1 MAGDKSLKDLA
12 GAVVAIAEHQK
23 VIKTDVKDIR
33 DAICNPSGILDA
45 VNAISERLDKAD
57 KKARLDKLKGRG
69 GRVSELNSK
78 NLLKNTD
85 NISKNIAKILKNTDK
100 MAGDNKKST
109 SMGRTLERIL
119 DQVKRISGKR
129 GEASARRLK
138 LTGDD
143 LKRDNQKMKGLESIS
158 RSIEITERLKNLKLR
173 DFMFSKRKLKNINK
187 IITGFHNMFKQFKN
201 QKEVDG
207 TLALADQSIELVQK
221 LKKIALTAGLA
232 KVGEKTI
239 ERLYLGSK
247 KDKGKGGLLYLF
259 REISKASNLKAVNIG
274 TKSIGKITKACGSM
288 LLTSIAL
295 TAIAVVGIPAML
307 GALVM
312 KGLVLLMIGTFKL
325 LGSKGVSKSVSKGSA
340 VLLLMSTSVI
350 TFALGMG
357 LMVRA
362 VKNMKLKDIGL
373 MIASVGGMALAI
385 AGVGL
390 LAVPIAIGSA
400 SLLLMGA
407 SLGIFGLALIGWQ
420 KLDGKK
426 AAGNIKDAIGGIRDA
441 LGLELGNHGEGKK
454 KGVLSRIGGGILD
467 LIMAA
472 LDMGSMFFMMGTL
485 LFAGLALGILYHGL
499 KNWEKFDG
507 RKSAANIGVAVGAL
521 KDVFGLN
528 NTKGGTK
535 TKIKAAGGKLID
547 LVTTVLQAGGALV
560 EMGTIMLATMMSDV
574 IRVTLIPWNKYDA
587 KPAANNLKIA
597 VNALKEV
604 FGLGK
609 NMGNGFFGKIGRL
622 VGGALDMGTTLMQA
636 GGTLV
641 QMGTIMLAVGMSDVI
656 KLGLRAWD
664 DYDPSTAIGNMG
676 KAVTSLNDLFGLNIA
691 GQGRNISLV
700 GGILEMATS
709 LLSAGGTLV
718 QVGTI
723 ALATGMLSKIQENL
737 ETWRGYDSAKP
748 IENIKYAVDNLLNVF
763 GLSQIER
770 VEKVEGE
777 SVSRAQ
783 KFFQKVGNIIKAPFE
798 VASNLADAAVNISE
812 GGNVMSKISNI
823 LHATSTMYS
832 VKGALEPWDE
842 YDSSNAF
849 SNIKGA
855 ITHINSLFTDI
866 ADIRSKEP
874 KGLMKLSNAMYFETS
889 TENIKKGIT
898 NLAKSWKKSEVLK
911 SAEVPFKKT
920 VDIVNAIDIEKAS
933 TMIEMFK
940 SFSDI
945 KKRPFDKFT
954 ESVNKFAESSSN
966 LIDALNNF
974 SDNYSTSES
983 SGGESGSG
991 ETSVKKVDGVN
1002 INNTD
1007 ALAKAVAEAM
1017 RALPINIETSISD
1030 IRLIVNGEAGRRV
1043 VVTLDN

>member
-12 GAVVAIAEHQK
+12 GAVVTIAEHQR

-45 VNAISERLDKAD
+45 VNAINERLDKAE
-57 KKARLDKLKGRG
+57 KKARLEKLRGRG
-69 GRVSELNSK
+69 GRTSELNAR

-85 NISKNIAKILKNTDK
+85 NISNNLAKILKNTDK
-100 MAGDNKKST
+100 MAGDKKST
-109 SMGRTLERIL
+109 SMGRTLDRIL
-119 DQVKRISGKR
+119 DQVRRISGRR
-129 GEASARRLK
+129 GEEGSRRLR

-143 LKRDNQKMKGLESIS
+143 LKRDNKKMKELQSIS
-158 RSIEITERLKNLKLR
+158 RSVDIMERLRGLKLR
-173 DFMFSKRKLKNINK
+173 DFMFTKRKLKKING
-187 IITGFHNMFKQFKN
+187 IISNFHNMFKNFKN

-221 LKKIALTAGLA
+221 LKKIALTVGLA
-232 KVGEKTI
+232 KTGERGLEK
-239 ERLYLGSK
+239 LYLGSK

-259 REISKASNLKAVNIG
+259 REISKPSNVKAVNIG
-274 TKSIGKITKACGSM
+274 TKSIGHITKACGSM

-307 GALVM
+307 GALAM
-312 KGLVLLMIGTFKL
+312 KGIVLLMIGTFTVL
-325 LGSKGVSKSVSKGSA
+325 SKAHKQIDKGSMA
-340 VLLLMSTSVI
+340 MLAMSTSI
-350 TFALGMG
+350 LAFSLGLG
-357 LMVRA
+357 LMTRA
-362 VKNMKLKDIGL
+362 VRNLKLKDIGL
-373 MIASVGGMALAI
+373 MIASIAGMGLTI

-390 LAVPIAIGSA
+390 LAVPISIGSA

-407 SLGIFGLALIGWQ
+407 SLGVFGLALIGWQ

-454 KGVLSRIGGGILD
+454 KGALSRIGGGILD

-485 LFAGLALGILYHGL
+485 LFAGVALGFLYHGL
-499 KNWEKFDG
+499 KRWDNYNGK
-507 RKSAANIGVAVGAL
+507 KAAANIGVSVGAL

-528 NTKGGTK
+528 ETKGDNK
-535 TKIKAAGGKLID
+535 TKFKVSGGKLID
-547 LVTTVLQAGGALV
+547 FVTSIFQAGGALV
-560 EMGTIMLATMMSDV
+560 QMGTIMLATMMSDV

-587 KPAANNLKIA
+587 RPAANNLKIA
-597 VNALKEV
+597 VNALKDV
-604 FGLGK
+604 FGLGQ
-609 NMGNGFFGKIGRL
+609 NMGTGFGKIDKL
-622 VGGALDMGTTLMQA
+622 VGGTLDFATTLMQA

-656 KLGLRAWD
+656 KLGLKSWD
-664 DYDPSTAIGNMG
+664 DYDPSQAIGNMS

-691 GQGRNISLV
+691 GEGRKVSLM
-700 GGILEMATS
+700 GGILEVATS
-709 LLSAGGTLV
+709 LLSSGGTLA
-718 QVGTI
+718 QMGTI

-737 ETWRGYDSAKP
+737 EVWRSYDSAKP
-748 IENIKYAVDNLLNVF
+748 IANVKYAIDNLLNVF

-770 VEKVEGE
+770 MEKAEGGPI
-777 SVSRAQ
+777 SKAK
-783 KFFQKVGNIIKAPFE
+783 KFFGALGNIIKAPFE
-798 VASNLADAAVNISE
+798 VASNLTDAAVNLAE
-812 GGNVMSKISNI
+812 GGKVMTKISNI
-823 LHATSTMYS
+823 LHATSAMYS

-849 SNIKGA
+849 TNIKGA

-874 KGLMKLSNAMYFETS
+874 NGLKQSNARYFEISTS
-889 TENIKKGIT
+889 SIKKGIT
-898 NLAKSWKKSEVLK
+898 NLANSWKKSEVLK
-911 SAEVPFKKT
+911 SAEIPFKKT
-920 VDIVNAIDIEKAS
+920 VDIVNAVDIEKAS

-945 KKRPFDKFT
+945 KKKPFDKFT

-974 SDNYSTSES
+974 SGNYSTSES
-983 SGGESGSG
+983 TGGESGSG

-1002 INNTD
+1002 INNAE

-1030 IRLIVNGEAGRRV
+1030 IRLVVNGESGRRV